1 MIKQIFNTLCIGW
14 TIFEGWGCPIW
25 VWCSQ
30 VRNKIS
36 RSFSKEALRFFR
48 NLGGLQ
54 ALTYLWLISYNFV
67 LYSIKRE
74 TGWGLFFCNHG
85 FFHYLSLVPKFEVV
99 SQYKN
104 QKQSYRKF
112 CGQFLFWCCFLKKLW
127 DSRDDKGGVKFSPP
141 FFEVRGWVCQ
151 GSVEQALVLV
161 EATI

>member
-30 VRNKIS
+30 ARSKRPQPIS

-54 ALTYLWLISYNFV
+54 ALTHLWLISYNFV

-104 QKQSYRKF
+104 HNSLTISSVDNF
-112 CGQFLFWCCFLKKLW
+112 CFDVVFWRNYGTVEMTKGESNSPHLFL
-127 DSRDDKGGVKFSPP
+127 R
-141 FFEVRGWVCQ
+141 FEAESAKAQ
-151 GSVEQALVLV
+151 
-161 EATI
+161 